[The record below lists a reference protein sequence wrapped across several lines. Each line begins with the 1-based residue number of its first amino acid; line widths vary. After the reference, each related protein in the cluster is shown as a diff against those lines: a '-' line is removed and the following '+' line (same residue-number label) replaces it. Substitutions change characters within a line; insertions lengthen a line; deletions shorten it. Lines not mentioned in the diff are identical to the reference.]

1 MSEADVRTLYA
12 KYVKARELVGAKSD
26 EGTYDKLIRTI
37 QQQAPKIMQQYGAQ
51 GVEFG
56 VVIKD
61 KQVILKAKP
70 KP

>member
-1 MSEADVRTLYA
+1 MRTLYA
-12 KYVKARELVGAKSD
+12 KYVKAREMVGAKSD
-26 EGTYDKLIRTI
+26 QGTYDKLIKTI
-37 QQQAPKIMQQYGAQ
+37 QAQAPKIMQQFGSQ

-61 KQVILKAKP
+61 QQVILKAKP